1 MEPIDEAV
9 WWMTDEEYA
18 IWLKYQVRLVG
29 YKDGV
34 LWDTNLNINQYFTEL

>member
-18 IWLKYQVRLVG
+18 IWLES
-29 YKDGV
+29 V
-34 LWDTNLNINQYFTEL
+34 LNPPSGLETLE